1 MRLFDFLKQPSPNS
15 DFWIWFK
22 KHERNFF
29 KVLQEKGDIQG
40 QFINPLANRLAKVRD
55 GYFFLAGMNKGT
67 AELIFTADGKIKN
80 IPFVED
86 LVASAP
92 AIPGWTFIASKPAS
106 LTETQSIGMGGFCF
120 DCNSLFFYAN
130 EDPAYP
136 DKISITVVHDQYT
149 PEHREQ
155 IFMGIYTFLDNY
167 LGELKSVTVIDSVE
181 VAGKDDAEKVLIPIH
196 KLKAYIDWREKEFV
210 DKYDGVIYDKA
221 KDNYSLLSGEDN
233 KGVPMLLVINTGAM
247 HYAHPSSYPWILEF
261 IMKYNE
267 RDGLPENKTLAFMEE
282 IEEEVRALIPDNDF
296 LDIGRETSGN
306 NRSIY
311 FASREF
317 RAMARAADTISNKYA
332 NKMEIEWDVYKDKY
346 WQSLDAF
353 RLENWN
359 LE

>member
-1 MRLFDFLKQPSPNS
+1 MGLFDFLKQPSPNAY
-15 DFWIWFK
+15 FWSWFK
-22 KHERNFF
+22 KHEREFF
-29 KVLQEKGDIQG
+29 KVLQEKEDIQG

-106 LTETQSIGMGGFCF
+106 LTETQSIGMGGFSF
-120 DCNSLFFYAN
+120 DFNSLFFYAN

-149 PEHREQ
+149 PEDREQ
-155 IFMGIYTFLDNY
+155 IFMGIYIFLDNY

-181 VAGKDDAEKVLIPIH
+181 VAGKDDTEKELIPIH

-210 DKYDGVIYDKA
+210 EKYDGVIYDKA
-221 KDNYSLLSGEDN
+221 KDNYTLLSGEDN
-233 KGVPMLLVINTGAM
+233 NGMPMLLVINTGAM
-247 HYAHPSSYPWILEF
+247 QYAHPSSYPWILEF
-261 IMKYNE
+261 IMKYNGS
-267 RDGLPENKTLAFMEE
+267 DGLPDNETLTFMDE

-296 LDIGRETSGN
+296 LDIGRETAGN
-306 NRSIY
+306 SRSIY
-311 FASREF
+311 FVSREF
-317 RAMARAADTISNKYA
+317 RAMARAADAISNKYE

-346 WQSLDAF
+346 WQSLDVF